1 MNIGI
6 GTNYYDDVIKP
17 QLEDAIDSRYRT
29 FWTVRVQLDGHG
41 DVEYLDT
48 PRGIEYEDAVV
59 IEKLAL
65 LKMLEVGD
73 TITNVGRRQ
82 SNNVYYVR
90 LFEDECM
97 GTGE

>member
-6 GTNYYDDVIKP
+6 GTNYYDDVGESVQDI
-17 QLEDAIDSRYRT
+17 LNSRYRT

-48 PRGIEYEDAVV
+48 PRGVEYEDEVV

>member
-1 MNIGI
+1 MNVGI
-6 GTNYYDDVIKP
+6 GTNYYDDVGESIH
-17 QLEDAIDSRYRT
+17 DIIDSRYRT
-29 FWTVRVQLDGHG
+29 FWTVRVQLNGHG
-41 DVEYLDT
+41 DIEYLDI
-48 PRGIEYEDAVV
+48 PRGVEYEDELLE
-59 IEKLAL
+59 EKLAL

-90 LFEDECM
+90 FFEDECM